1 MENSSKSETVS
12 EQDVVYNDDTD
23 QSIHQRET
31 TEITETTENIV
42 ITNDNEESTRRIL
55 EELVHVVCRQTDL
68 SSDEARERLEKEKYN
83 YMNVLND
90 YFGIKEVVTQPKST
104 VNQRIYSEIR
114 NLMDT
119 GAKKYRMDQE
129 RNERIE
135 KQTINNK

>member
-23 QSIHQRET
+23 QSNHQRET
-31 TEITETTENIV
+31 TETTENIV

-55 EELVHVVCRQTDL
+55 EELVQVVCRQTDL
-68 SSDEARERLEKEKYN
+68 STDEARERLEKEKYS
-83 YMNVLND
+83 YMKVLND
-90 YFGIKEVVTQPKST
+90 YFGIKEVVTQPKTT
-104 VNQRIYSEIR
+104 VNQQIYSEIR

-129 RNERIE
+129 RNNI
-135 KQTINNK
+135 Q

>member
-1 MENSSKSETVS
+1 MYIMENSSKSETVS

-23 QSIHQRET
+23 QSNHQRET
-31 TEITETTENIV
+31 TETTENIV

-55 EELVHVVCRQTDL
+55 EELVQVVCRQTDL
-68 SSDEARERLEKEKYN
+68 STDEARERLEKEKYN
-83 YMNVLND
+83 YMKVLND

-104 VNQRIYSEIR
+104 VNQQIYSEIR

-129 RNERIE
+129 RNNI
-135 KQTINNK
+135 Q